1 MNAHLL
7 PHRPAP
13 IPEAKQSEATS
24 EPVDP
29 VRDRQ
34 SPSGYLFR
42 HEAPTAPLLTE
53 RRIGQN
59 IDSLRSSP
67 SGQQQGARKRKEP
80 SPFPRHAHRIGSRY
94 GVSDGRMTARAG
106 VETTST
112 QTTLFL
118 FLFSASFR
126 CPVRETP
133 RARARLVRTQYGHEQ
148 NTVMIGKSTDP
159 VSTCIVKRKVVRP
172 RGFEPRTR

>member
-1 MNAHLL
+1 MNAYLL

-13 IPEAKQSEATS
+13 IPDGKQSEATS

-34 SPSGYLFR
+34 SPAGYLFR
-42 HEAPTAPLLTE
+42 HMPSRPARYFRTATA
-53 RRIGQN
+53 RN
-59 IDSLRSSP
+59 IDSLRPSP
-67 SGQQQGARKRKEP
+67 RGQQQGAHSAKTLF
-80 SPFPRHAHRIGSRY
+80 PFSSCAHRIGSRY
-94 GVSDGRMTARAG
+94 GVSDGRMTARARL
-106 VETTST
+106 EPTSN
-112 QTTLFL
+112 QTALFL

-148 NTVMIGKSTDP
+148 NAV
-159 VSTCIVKRKVVRP
+159 IV
-172 RGFEPRTR
+172 GIIADLITI